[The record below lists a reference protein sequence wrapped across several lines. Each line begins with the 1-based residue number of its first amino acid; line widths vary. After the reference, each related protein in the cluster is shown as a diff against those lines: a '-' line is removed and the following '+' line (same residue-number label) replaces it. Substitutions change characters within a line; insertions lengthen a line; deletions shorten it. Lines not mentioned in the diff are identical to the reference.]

1 MTKWK
6 LEITASGRLEPG
18 GIDLEWTGPQ
28 FTYSN
33 PDVEGG
39 PWRIRLRWRRTDD
52 GEPAKPCG
60 ISVQSDSGV
69 VSAELLRAIP
79 MREIK
84 RLDIQHMRDTTKE
97 PLLGSELPRR
107 MYAPKS
113 RDPRPRRPR
122 SYRPPHAPPDP
133 YIGPRRDFEELEMI
147 AALWHKLRR
156 RGVTGPAVIIAS
168 EIHLSHSTV
177 RKRIMECRE
186 RSLIPK
192 STRRLPKHKRKRDS
206 T

>member
-1 MTKWK
+1 MTDWR
-6 LEITASGRLEPG
+6 LEITAKGRLDRG
-18 GIDLEWTGPQ
+18 GIDLEWFGPQ

-33 PDVEGG
+33 PDIDGG

-52 GEPAKPCG
+52 GEAAKPCG
-60 ISVQSDSGV
+60 MSVEADSGT

-84 RLDIQHMRDTTKE
+84 RLDIQHMRATTKE
-97 PLLGSELPRR
+97 PLLGSELLRR
-107 MYAPKS
+107 MPAPKS
-113 RDPRPRRPR
+113 RDHESRRPR
-122 SYRPPHAPPDP
+122 SYRPPHAPSDP
-133 YIGPRRDFEELEMI
+133 VIGPRRDLEELEEI

-156 RGVTGPAVIIAS
+156 RGVTGPAVIIAA

-186 RSLIPK
+186 RGLIPK
-192 STRRLPKHKRKRDS
+192 STRRLPKDRKRRDS